1 MASWGVHPTVNAV
14 CFVRNEG
21 EGLRWSTR
29 CSERACKWADAMA
42 RAGKGDKYVSKGD
55 YPACKKKPSLR
66 VLAAADA
73 IRKANPNSSATRS
86 QFRNSSYR
94 LPSGRKHHYL
104 CPTGTPCIP
113 SVLLSRT
120 SIPSRGWFE
129 HTTQP
134 LKKSFLCETNFLV
147 RRRLPPC

>member
-1 MASWGVHPTVNAV
+1 MASWDVHPAVNAV

-29 CSERACKWADAMA
+29 CSKRACKWADALA

-73 IRKANPNSSATRS
+73 IRKTNPNSSATRS
-86 QFRNSSYR
+86 QFIFTV
-94 LPSGRKHHYL
+94 YL
-104 CPTGTPCIP
+104 QAG
-113 SVLLSRT
+113 
-120 SIPSRGWFE
+120 SITISA
-129 HTTQP
+129 QP
-134 LKKSFLCETNFLV
+134 EPRVSHQFY
-147 RRRLPPC
+147 